1 VSGAV
6 SNTASNT
13 ASSAALS
20 AKGTRLNRRGLQ
32 TRRHLLEV
40 AVRCLASGGPEAVS
54 ANLVAKEAGATWGVV
69 QHQFGDVDGLWAS
82 VLEHIA
88 AEFEPMTPVPA
99 DGLAER
105 VRAIID
111 VLWEAVDL
119 PGSHAIRNLRL
130 ALPRETAA
138 AEVSFPRTAAA
149 IASWEAQWRSG
160 CERAFEGLPVD
171 HHKLRR
177 VVALLPGAMMGLRD
191 EQHLVTY
198 VDVDEARRGL
208 SEAVTAY
215 LS

>member
-1 VSGAV
+1 MTGA
-6 SNTASNT
+6 T
-13 ASSAALS
+13 LS

-32 TRRHLLEV
+32 TRRQLLDV
-40 AVRCLASGGPEAVS
+40 AVRCLAAGGPEAVS

-69 QHQFGDVDGLWAS
+69 QHQFGDADGLWAA

-88 AEFEPMTPVPA
+88 AQFEPMTPVFA
-99 DGLAER
+99 ESLEER
-105 VRAIID
+105 VVAVID

-130 ALPRETAA
+130 ALPRESAT

-149 IASWEAQWRSG
+149 IASWETQWRAA
-160 CERAFEGLPVD
+160 CERAFAGLPVD
-171 HHKLRR
+171 QLKLRR
-177 VVALLPGAMMGLRD
+177 VVALLPGALMGLRD
-191 EQHLVTY
+191 EQHLVSY

-208 SEAVTAY
+208 TEAVTAY